1 MRLHA
6 FDLMTRCVQRG
17 YAWNEVEPCLVED
30 LGNGW
35 YEVDVDHASYPR
47 TPRPG
52 YEPPKNCRGL
62 GDMVSSSLSAIGI
75 TKQRVEAVVGGPCGC
90 GERAAWL
97 NEAGAKWLGLPP
109 GSTAPPE
116 IDPPAQ

>member
-1 MRLHA
+1 
-6 FDLMTRCVQRG
+6 MTC
-17 YAWNEVEPCLVED
+17 
-30 LGNGW
+30 
-35 YEVDVDHASYPR
+35 DVDGDTLLCRICGCRVTKAETRRNCS
-47 TPRPG
+47 
-52 YEPPKNCRGL
+52 PPPPGL
-62 GDMVSSSLSAIGI
+62 GDRVAAGLSSIGI
-75 TKQRVEAVVGGPCGC
+75 TKERVEAVVGGPCGC